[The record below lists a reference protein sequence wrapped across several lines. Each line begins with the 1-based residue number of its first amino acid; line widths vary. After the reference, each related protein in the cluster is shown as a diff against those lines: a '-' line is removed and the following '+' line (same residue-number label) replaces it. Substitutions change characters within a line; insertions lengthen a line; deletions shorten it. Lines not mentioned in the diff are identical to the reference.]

1 MITFMRRYRR
11 SLQVGLLLVIAA
23 FVASL
28 FVFGQRGFG
37 DGSGRDAVAT
47 VNGEAIPLA
56 RYERAYQSY
65 VNMYSQ
71 TSRQPMTAELAER
84 LGLDR
89 QVMDALVQEA
99 LVVQRARTEGLEA
112 TDDEV
117 NAEVNAQSAFHEN
130 GRFTRRRF
138 EEVLKR
144 AGIRESAYVDDVRR
158 ELTSRRIRGLV
169 TSGVKVTPAEVE
181 HALVLRREEVR
192 AAWALVELG
201 PLFAAATASDDELG
215 KYLSAHP
222 DEFRQP
228 ERRKVF
234 SVTLAWKDFLKPVA
248 DDAVERYYREHATE
262 FEEPRRARAS
272 HVLVR
277 VPEAGGSEGEDKA
290 RAKVA
295 DVIRRAKAGGDF
307 AKLAKDNSEDPGSAP
322 NGGDLGWVRR
332 GEMVP
337 QFEQALFALKK
348 GEISPEPVRTSFGFH
363 AIKVLDVREA
373 GKKPLK
379 DVAAQIRARLE
390 AEAAEK
396 VMTAR
401 AAEIRPKLLAAKDF
415 TGQAKELGLTAS
427 ESSIARTGRFAGAGA
442 PNPLE
447 EAAFNLTPGGV
458 SPPVKTAAGLV
469 LLKAVETIPAGVPA
483 LAEIK
488 DRVALAVR
496 REKAAAQALERARQ
510 LAEEARRG
518 DLLAAAKKAG
528 AVTGQTPRFSRAK
541 PAEKLPGDA
550 MLAALQAPLGF
561 VTAPVGTQQGYYV
574 LKVLE
579 RVPPNLGALAAE
591 RDKVTQEVLT
601 QKRGQAWESW
611 VNAARVNAKVEVHYT
626 PTSRRG

>member
-1 MITFMRRYRR
+1 MRRYRR

-37 DGSGRDAVAT
+37 DGSGRDTVAT

-56 RYERAYQSY
+56 RYERAYQAY

-71 TSRQPMTAELAER
+71 TSRQPMTAEFAER

-138 EEVLKR
+138 AEVLKR
-144 AGIRESAYVDDVRR
+144 AGLRESAD
-158 ELTSRRIRGLV
+158 
-169 TSGVKVTPAEVE
+169 VE

-228 ERRKVF
+228 ERRKVL

-262 FEEPRRARAS
+262 FEEPPRARVS

-277 VPEAGGSEGEDKA
+277 VPEAGGSEAEDKA

-337 QFEQALFALKK
+337 QFEQAIFALKK
-348 GEISPEPVRTSFGFH
+348 GAISPEPVRTLFGFH

-401 AAEIRPKLLAAKDF
+401 AEEIRPKLLAAKDF
-415 TGQAKELGLTAS
+415 TGQAKELGLAAS
-427 ESSIARTGRFAGAGA
+427 ESSVARTGRFAGAGA

-458 SPPVKTAAGLV
+458 SPPVKMAAGLV

-496 REKAAAQALERARQ
+496 REKAGAQALERARQ

-561 VTAPVGTQQGYYV
+561 VTAPVGTQQGFYV

-579 RVPPNLGALAAE
+579 RVPPDLGALAAE
-591 RDKVTQEVLT
+591 RDKVTKEVLT
-601 QKRGQAWESW
+601 QKQGQAWESW
-611 VNAARVNAKVEVHYT
+611 VNAARVNANVEVHYK

>member
-1 MITFMRRYRR
+1 
-11 SLQVGLLLVIAA
+11 LVIAA
-23 FVASL
+23 FIASL

-37 DGSGRDAVAT
+37 DGSGRDSVAT

-56 RYERAYQSY
+56 RYERAYQAY

-71 TSRQPMTAELAER
+71 SSRQPMTAELAER

-144 AGIRESAYVDDVRR
+144 AGLRESGYVDDVRR
-158 ELTSRRIRGLV
+158 ELTSRRMRGLV

-228 ERRKVF
+228 ERRKVL

-262 FEEPRRARAS
+262 FEEPRRARVS
-272 HVLVR
+272 HVLAR
-277 VPEAGGSEGEDKA
+277 VPEAGGSEAEDKA

-322 NGGDLGWVRR
+322 SGGDLGWVRR
-332 GEMVP
+332 GEMMP
-337 QFEQALFALKK
+337 QFERALFALKK
-348 GEISPEPVRTSFGFH
+348 GEISPEPVRTPFGFH

-401 AAEIRPKLLAAKDF
+401 AEEIRPKLLAAKDF
-415 TGQAKELGLTAS
+415 TGQAKELGLAAS
-427 ESSIARTGRFAGAGA
+427 ESSVARTGRFAGA

-483 LAEIK
+483 LTEIK

-496 REKAAAQALERARQ
+496 REKAVAQALERARQ

-579 RVPPNLGALAAE
+579 RVPPDLGALAAE
-591 RDKVTQEVLT
+591 RDKVTKEVLT
-601 QKRGQAWESW
+601 QKQGQAWESW
-611 VNAARVNAKVEVHYT
+611 VNAARVNAKVEVHYK

>member
-1 MITFMRRYRR
+1 MRRYRR

-23 FVASL
+23 FIASL

-37 DGSGRDAVAT
+37 DGSGRDSVAT
-47 VNGEAIPLA
+47 VNGETIPLA
-56 RYERAYQSY
+56 RYERAYQAY

-71 TSRQPMTAELAER
+71 TSRQPMTAEFAER

-138 EEVLKR
+138 AEVLKR

-158 ELTSRRIRGLV
+158 ELTSRRMRGLV

-228 ERRKVF
+228 ERRKVL

-262 FEEPRRARAS
+262 FEEPPRARVS

-337 QFEQALFALKK
+337 QFEQAIFALKK
-348 GEISPEPVRTSFGFH
+348 GAISPEPVRTPFGFH
-363 AIKVLDVREA
+363 AIKVLDIREA

-401 AAEIRPKLLAAKDF
+401 AEEIRPKLLAAKDF
-415 TGQAKELGLTAS
+415 TGQAKELGLAAS
-427 ESSIARTGRFAGAGA
+427 ESSDARTGRFAGAGA

-496 REKAAAQALERARQ
+496 REKAGAQALERARQ

-518 DLLAAAKKAG
+518 D
-528 AVTGQTPRFSRAK
+528 
-541 PAEKLPGDA
+541 
-550 MLAALQAPLGF
+550 F

-579 RVPPNLGALAAE
+579 RVPPDLGALAAE
-591 RDKVTQEVLT
+591 RDKVTKEVLT
-601 QKRGQAWESW
+601 QKQGQAWESW
-611 VNAARVNAKVEVHYT
+611 VNAARVNANVEVHYK

>member
-11 SLQVGLLLVIAA
+11 SLQVGLLLVIGA
-23 FVASL
+23 FIASL

-56 RYERAYQSY
+56 RYERAYQAY
-65 VNMYSQ
+65 ANMYSQ
-71 TSRQPMTAELAER
+71 SSRQPMTAELAER

-99 LVVQRARTEGLEA
+99 LVVQRARAEGLEA

-158 ELTSRRIRGLV
+158 ELTSRRMRGLV

-222 DEFRQP
+222 DEFQQA
-228 ERRKVF
+228 ERRKVL
-234 SVTLAWKDFLKPVA
+234 SVTLAWKDFLKPVP

-401 AAEIRPKLLAAKDF
+401 AEEIRPKLLAAKDF
-415 TGQAKELGLTAS
+415 TGQAKELGLAAS
-427 ESSIARTGRFAGAGA
+427 ESSVARTGRFAGA

-483 LAEIK
+483 LTEIK
-488 DRVALAVR
+488 DRVALAGR
-496 REKAAAQALERARQ
+496 REKAVAQALERARQ

-574 LKVLE
+574 LRMLE

>member
-1 MITFMRRYRR
+1 MRRYRR

-99 LVVQRARTEGLEA
+99 LVVQRARAEGLEV
-112 TDDEV
+112 TDDDV
-117 NAEVNAQSAFHEN
+117 NAEVNAPTVFHEN

-144 AGIRESAYVDDVRR
+144 AGIRESAYVEDVRR
-158 ELTSRRIRGLV
+158 ELTSQRMQGLV

-248 DDAVERYYREHATE
+248 DDAVERYYREHAAE
-262 FEEPRRARAS
+262 FEEPPRARAS

-277 VPEAGGSEGEDKA
+277 VPEAGG
-290 RAKVA
+290 RA
-295 DVIRRAKAGGDF
+295 
-307 AKLAKDNSEDPGSAP
+307 
-322 NGGDLGWVRR
+322 
-332 GEMVP
+332 
-337 QFEQALFALKK
+337 
-348 GEISPEPVRTSFGFH
+348 
-363 AIKVLDVREA
+363 
-373 GKKPLK
+373 
-379 DVAAQIRARLE
+379 
-390 AEAAEK
+390 
-396 VMTAR
+396 
-401 AAEIRPKLLAAKDF
+401 
-415 TGQAKELGLTAS
+415 
-427 ESSIARTGRFAGAGA
+427 
-442 PNPLE
+442 
-447 EAAFNLTPGGV
+447 
-458 SPPVKTAAGLV
+458 AAGLGPRARTRATGQDTAASAPG
-469 LLKAVETIPAGVPA
+469 AVRRSAGVPGTTRTDVPA
-483 LAEIK
+483 
-488 DRVALAVR
+488 RVKKPHTLMASSVGR
-496 REKAAAQALERARQ
+496 IAAARAVIAFSAASASS
-510 LAEEARRG
+510 LARICA
-518 DLLAAAKKAG
+518 
-528 AVTGQTPRFSRAK
+528 
-541 PAEKLPGDA
+541 
-550 MLAALQAPLGF
+550 
-561 VTAPVGTQQGYYV
+561 
-574 LKVLE
+574 
-579 RVPPNLGALAAE
+579 
-591 RDKVTQEVLT
+591 
-601 QKRGQAWESW
+601 
-611 VNAARVNAKVEVHYT
+611 
-626 PTSRRG
+626 

>member
-11 SLQVGLLLVIAA
+11 SLQVGLLLVIGA
-23 FVASL
+23 FIASL

-71 TSRQPMTAELAER
+71 NSRQPITPELAER

-89 QVMDALVQEA
+89 QVMDTLVQEA
-99 LVVQRARTEGLEA
+99 LVVQRARAEGLEA

-228 ERRKVF
+228 ERRKVL

-262 FEEPRRARAS
+262 FEEPRRARVS
-272 HVLVR
+272 HVLAR
-277 VPEAGGSEGEDKA
+277 VPEAGGSEAEDKA

-322 NGGDLGWVRR
+322 SGGDLGWVRR
-332 GEMVP
+332 GEMMP
-337 QFEQALFALKK
+337 QFERALFALKK
-348 GEISPEPVRTSFGFH
+348 GEISPEPVRTPFGFH

-401 AAEIRPKLLAAKDF
+401 AEEIRPKLLAAKDF
-415 TGQAKELGLTAS
+415 TGQAKELGLAAS
-427 ESSIARTGRFAGAGA
+427 ESSVARTGRFAGA

-483 LAEIK
+483 LTEIK

-496 REKAAAQALERARQ
+496 REKAVAQALERARQ

-579 RVPPNLGALAAE
+579 RVPPDLGALAAE
-591 RDKVTQEVLT
+591 RDKVTKEVLT
-601 QKRGQAWESW
+601 QKQGQAWESW

>member
-11 SLQVGLLLVIAA
+11 SLQVGLLLVIGA
-23 FVASL
+23 FIASL

-56 RYERAYQSY
+56 RYERAYQAY
-65 VNMYSQ
+65 ANMYSQ
-71 TSRQPMTAELAER
+71 SSRQPMTAELAER

-99 LVVQRARTEGLEA
+99 LVVQRARAEGLEA

-201 PLFAAATASDDELG
+201 PLIAAAAASDDELG
-215 KYLSAHP
+215 KYLSAHQ

-228 ERRKVF
+228 ERRRIL
-234 SVTLAWKDFLKPVA
+234 SVTLAPKDFLKPVA
-248 DDAVERYYREHATE
+248 DAAVAQYYREHPKE
-262 FEEPRRARAS
+262 FEEPKRVHAA
-272 HVLVR
+272 HVLAR
-277 VPEAGGSEGEDKA
+277 VPETGGSEAEDRA

-295 DVIRRAKAGGDF
+295 DVIRRAKAGEDF
-307 AKLAKDNSEDPGSAP
+307 AKLAKEASEDPGSAP
-322 NGGDLGWVRR
+322 KGGDLGWVGP
-332 GEMVP
+332 GELVP

-348 GEISPEPVRTSFGFH
+348 GEMSPEPVRSPFGFH
-363 AIKVLDVREA
+363 AIRVLDVRA
-373 GKKPLK
+373 GGKKPLK
-379 DVAAQIRARLE
+379 DVAGQIHGRLQTEATEKAMQAR
-390 AEAAEK
+390 AEA
-396 VMTAR
+396 
-401 AAEIRPKLLAAKDF
+401 IRRELLAAQDF
-415 TGQAKELGLTAS
+415 TAEAKRLGLAAV
-427 ESSIARTGRFAGAGA
+427 ESTVSRTDRFAGVSA
-442 PNPLE
+442 PDSLE
-447 EAAFNLTPGGV
+447 EAAFNLAQGGV
-458 SPPVKTAAGLV
+458 SPPVKTPAGLV
-469 LLKAVETIPAGVPA
+469 LLKAVATIPAGVPA

-496 REKAAAQALERARQ
+496 REKAEAQARERATQ
-510 LAEEARRG
+510 LAEAAKGG
-518 DLLAAAKKAG
+518 DFLAAAKRAG
-528 AVTGQTPRFSRAK
+528 AVTGETSRFSRAK

-550 MLAALQAPLGF
+550 MLAALRAPLDA
-561 VTAPVGTQQGYYV
+561 VTEPVKAPQGYYV
-574 LKVLE
+574 LRVLE
-579 RVPPNLGALAAE
+579 RVAPDPGALAGE
-591 RDKVTQEVLT
+591 RATVTKEVLA
-601 QKRGQAWESW
+601 QKQSQAWESW
-611 VNAARVNAKVEVHYT
+611 LNAARVNAKVEVHFN

>member
-1 MITFMRRYRR
+1 MRRYRR
-11 SLQVGLLLVIAA
+11 SLQVGLPRVVAA

-47 VNGEAIPLA
+47 VNGEAIPVA

-71 TSRQPMTAELAER
+71 NSRQPITPELAER

-89 QVMDALVQEA
+89 QVMDTLVQEA
-99 LVVQRARTEGLEA
+99 LVVQRARTEGVEA

-117 NAEVNAQSAFHEN
+117 NAEINAQSVFHEN

-138 EEVLKR
+138 EAVLKR
-144 AGIRESAYVDDVRR
+144 AGIRESAYVEDVRR
-158 ELTSRRIRGLV
+158 EMTSQRMRGLV

-201 PLFAAATASDDELG
+201 PLFAAAMASDDELG

-228 ERRKVF
+228 ERRKVL

-262 FEEPRRARAS
+262 FEEPRRARVS
-272 HVLVR
+272 HVLAR
-277 VPEAGGSEGEDKA
+277 VPEAGGSEAEDKA

-322 NGGDLGWVRR
+322 SGGDLGWVRR
-332 GEMVP
+332 GEMMP
-337 QFEQALFALKK
+337 QFERALFALKK
-348 GEISPEPVRTSFGFH
+348 GEISPEPVRTPFGFH

-401 AAEIRPKLLAAKDF
+401 AEEIRPKLLAAKDF
-415 TGQAKELGLTAS
+415 TGQAKELGLAAS
-427 ESSIARTGRFAGAGA
+427 ESSVARTGRFAGA

-447 EAAFNLTPGGV
+447 EAVFNLTPGGV

-483 LAEIK
+483 LTEIK
-488 DRVALAVR
+488 DRVALVVR
-496 REKAAAQALERARQ
+496 REKAVAQALERARQ

-528 AVTGQTPRFSRAK
+528 AVTGETPRASRTK
-541 PAEKLPGDA
+541 PPGKPPGDA

-591 RDKVTQEVLT
+591 RDNVTQEVLT

-611 VNAARVNAKVEVHYT
+611 VNASRVNAKVEGHYT

>member
-11 SLQVGLLLVIAA
+11 SLQVGLLLVIGA
-23 FVASL
+23 FIASF

-56 RYERAYQSY
+56 RYERAYQAY
-65 VNMYSQ
+65 ANMYSQ
-71 TSRQPMTAELAER
+71 SSRQPMTAELAER

-89 QVMDALVQEA
+89 QVIDALVQEA

-228 ERRKVF
+228 ERRKVL

-262 FEEPRRARAS
+262 FEEPRRARA
-272 HVLVR
+272 R
-277 VPEAGGSEGEDKA
+277 GGRESDD
-290 RAKVA
+290 R
-295 DVIRRAKAGGDF
+295 
-307 AKLAKDNSEDPGSAP
+307 P
-322 NGGDLGWVRR
+322 RR
-332 GEMVP
+332 GDP
-337 QFEQALFALKK
+337 
-348 GEISPEPVRTSFGFH
+348 
-363 AIKVLDVREA
+363 
-373 GKKPLK
+373 
-379 DVAAQIRARLE
+379 
-390 AEAAEK
+390 AEAAGRE
-396 VMTAR
+396 
-401 AAEIRPKLLAAKDF
+401 
-415 TGQAKELGLTAS
+415 GLH
-427 ESSIARTGRFAGAGA
+427 GAGEGA
-442 PNPLE
+442 RPRRLRVQRRSHGPFRRRRR
-447 EAAFNLTPGGV
+447 AQSARGGGLQPDAGRRV
-458 SPPVKTAAGLV
+458 AAG
-469 LLKAVETIPAGVPA
+469 EDGRRAG
-483 LAEIK
+483 
-488 DRVALAVR
+488 
-496 REKAAAQALERARQ
+496 
-510 LAEEARRG
+510 
-518 DLLAAAKKAG
+518 
-528 AVTGQTPRFSRAK
+528 
-541 PAEKLPGDA
+541 
-550 MLAALQAPLGF
+550 
-561 VTAPVGTQQGYYV
+561 
-574 LKVLE
+574 
-579 RVPPNLGALAAE
+579 
-591 RDKVTQEVLT
+591 
-601 QKRGQAWESW
+601 
-611 VNAARVNAKVEVHYT
+611 
-626 PTSRRG
+626 

>member
-1 MITFMRRYRR
+1 MITFMRPYRR
-11 SLQVGLLLVIAA
+11 SLQVGLLLVIGA
-23 FVASL
+23 FIASL

-56 RYERAYQSY
+56 RYERAYQAY
-65 VNMYSQ
+65 ANMYSQ
-71 TSRQPMTAELAER
+71 SSRQPMTAELAER

-89 QVMDALVQEA
+89 QVIDALVQEA

-228 ERRKVF
+228 ERRKVL

-277 VPEAGGSEGEDKA
+277 VPEAGGSEGEEKA

-307 AKLAKDNSEDPGSAP
+307 AKLAKQISEDSGTAP
-322 NGGDLGWVRR
+322 RGGDLGLVRR

-363 AIKVLDVREA
+363 AIRVLEVRE
-373 GKKPLK
+373 GGTKPLK
-379 DVAAQIRARLE
+379 DVAAQIRVRLE
-390 AEAAEK
+390 AEATEK
-396 VMTAR
+396 AMQAR
-401 AAEIRPKLLAAKDF
+401 AQTLRRELLAAQDF
-415 TGQAKELGLTAS
+415 AAAAKGLGLVAA
-427 ESSIARTGRFAGAGA
+427 ESTVSRTERFASAR
-442 PNPLE
+442 PPDPVE
-447 EAAFNLTPGGV
+447 EAAFNLAEGGV
-458 SPPVKTAAGLV
+458 SLPVKTPAGLA
-469 LLKAVETIPAGVPA
+469 LLKAVATIPAGVPA
-483 LAEIK
+483 LGEIK

-496 REKAAAQALERARQ
+496 REKAEAQARERAMR
-510 LAEEARRG
+510 LAEEAKGG
-518 DLLAAAKKAG
+518 DFVAAAKKAG
-528 AVTGQTPRFSRAK
+528 AVTGETSRFSRTK

-550 MLAALQAPLGF
+550 MLAALRAPLGA
-561 VTAPVGTQQGYYV
+561 VTEPVKAQQGYYV
-574 LKVLE
+574 LRVLE
-579 RVPPNLGALAAE
+579 RVAPDPGALAKE
-591 RDKVTQEVLT
+591 RDAITREVLA
-601 QKRGQAWESW
+601 QKQNQAWESW
-611 VNAARVNAKVEVHYT
+611 LNAARANAKIEVHFN
-626 PTSRRG
+626 PTARRG